1 MKNRHHIIF
10 FTLILMIATS
20 QRTYGNMAAPIE
32 ADIGSSITFEQN
44 EAISVLSEVLDIT
57 VDGSQADI
65 VATYTMTN
73 TSEQSVSI
81 QTMFLSPNI
90 KNSNTKVLVNGQ
102 DTAFRVETF
111 ALNYD
116 TKIETKDWQYVVL
129 SSRDPSNQN
138 QERAVDTIS
147 FELEFVPKETYEVMV
162 SYRYQLGGYP
172 DVDFNVKQGHIEY
185 YLAPATMWKDF
196 SNLTINLNL
205 DENMPIIAR
214 SNLNFNKVG
223 PRRYQYISDVLPEE
237 NLRMTIDEN
246 WWQNIFSTLRSPYLA
261 MTLKVMSPFILII
274 VTGGGLLVWRSVKR
288 KKSTNFKRK
297 ED

>member
-1 MKNRHHIIF
+1 MKRIRF
-10 FTLILMIATS
+10 LLTFLVVSAMSLPQVALA
-20 QRTYGNMAAPIE
+20 NMAAPIE

-73 TSEQSVSI
+73 TSEQLVSI

-102 DTAFRVETF
+102 DIAFRVETF

-116 TKIETKDWQYVVL
+116 TKIETNDWQYVVL
-129 SSRDPSNQN
+129 SSSDPSNQN
-138 QERAVDTIS
+138 QERTVDTIS

-205 DENMPIIAR
+205 DKDMPIIAR
-214 SNLNFNKVG
+214 SNLDFEKVG

-261 MTLKVMSPFILII
+261 MTLKVISPFILII
-274 VTGGGLLVWRSVKR
+274 VAGGGLLVWCSVKR